1 MVAMQ
6 DSGAGLHPRDT
17 ERVSE
22 PFYSTKPGGL
32 GLGLSISRTIVE
44 SYGGKYGQGRIV
56 PVHSSSEGSER
67 FEGRLAPAQGLRHDR
82 PPMRAARRHR

>member
-6 DSGAGLHPRDT
+6 DSGAGLHPPDT

-32 GLGLSISRTIVE
+32 ERGLSISRTIVE
-44 SYGGKYGQGRIV
+44 SYWGTALGRAEYGQGRNV
-56 PVHSSSEGSER
+56 PVHFFQRGE
-67 FEGRLAPAQGLRHDR
+67 
-82 PPMRAARRHR
+82 